1 MINHGVN
8 IFRLDAIAY
17 LWKESGTKCIN
28 LKQTHEIIKILRIV
42 CNSLNK
48 SAIIVTET
56 NLPEKENISYFGNN
70 DEANWIYNFSL
81 PPLLVHSLLFEDS
94 RKITSWSKKLPQN
107 KLGNSYLNFIASHD
121 GIGMRPV
128 EGLLNKDAI
137 NKMFKRLKKNGG
149 EFSFRKVQGKS
160 KKVYEA
166 NITLFNAFQKTDTD
180 LKGKYHY
187 ARYLCAHAI
196 MISFEGIP
204 AVYFNSM
211 FGTSND
217 INKYIISNNKRD
229 LKQI

>member
-1 MINHGVN
+1 ME
-8 IFRLDAIAY
+8 
-17 LWKESGTKCIN
+17 ESGTKCIN

-56 NLPEKENISYFGNN
+56 NLPETENISYFGNN

-160 KKVYEA
+160 KKV
-166 NITLFNAFQKTDTD
+166 
-180 LKGKYHY
+180 
-187 ARYLCAHAI
+187 
-196 MISFEGIP
+196 
-204 AVYFNSM
+204 
-211 FGTSND
+211 
-217 INKYIISNNKRD
+217 
-229 LKQI
+229 